1 MVGSCNLGP
10 SRVSGCF
17 VERDANGLN
26 WNGTYNL
33 MGGSTQPA
41 STAAFA
47 EESKLLGRGS
57 TKTVKSVTRDGL
69 RLAQMTCRHKG
80 EASSHALL
88 TEALVMRSLN
98 HPNVL
103 SVVNVGCN
111 ECLGVWVE
119 VPMAQFG
126 SFTDF
131 VDCLEFDGALCT
143 LTEKHVDVSV
153 KQVGEGLSHLHSYGL
168 THNDLAARNVLV
180 FEFFERFADLMHV
193 KLGDFGEVRVG
204 LGAESLATLR
214 KEMHDLRAQP

>member
-1 MVGSCNLGP
+1 
-10 SRVSGCF
+10 
-17 VERDANGLN
+17 
-26 WNGTYNL
+26 
-33 MGGSTQPA
+33 MGGSTQSM
-41 STAAFA
+41 STTTFT

-57 TKTVKSVTRDGL
+57 TKTVRSVNRDGL
-69 RLAQMTCRHKG
+69 HLAQMTCRHKG
-80 EASSHALL
+80 EANSHALL

-103 SVVNVGCN
+103 SVVNIGCD
-111 ECLGVWVE
+111 ECMGVWVE

-131 VDCLEFDGALCT
+131 VDCLEFEGALCT

-153 KQVGEGLSHLHSYGL
+153 EQVGKGLTHLHSYGL

-180 FEFFERFADLMHV
+180 FEFFELFADLMHV

-204 LGAESLATLR
+204 LGTESLVTLR
-214 KEMHDLRAQP
+214 KEMHDLRALP